1 MTDVLKNSFRK
12 QTRSVALL
20 IASLVFCNKLD
31 DALAVPKLH
40 PLSSSTLT
48 TAQRKSTAAAGGSRK
63 RKSRQQPDGEPD
75 LSLTERVDKAALLFV
90 RDNIELLVAEERTKF
105 LNYAA
110 TMLGATGETAAA
122 AAAAGDT
129 CEQRVDY
136 RAKEHGFGRL
146 YPHTVCLQGL
156 SRRLRS
162 TLAAPLYVDIDA
174 SNAHPVVLVA
184 IAHEN
189 GWRVPC
195 LEHYIANREQVL
207 ASTGLP
213 RWIAKQLML
222 QQTYGG
228 SVRNFLKEKIDSER
242 YLDGTVEQWM
252 RRIPHFVYQYGQEIR
267 SIAANVRGID
277 PEIYQVAAAK
287 KKGNI
292 AASALSLLVQ
302 TRETE
307 AILCAVETIR
317 TRGWEV
323 GVLVHDGFMV
333 YRRDAAAERLTVSPG
348 LLSLLRMR
356 VKERC
361 GLDIYFETKDFEPT
375 LRETIAPLA
384 TSN

>member
-31 DALAVPKLH
+31 DALAVPRLCL
-40 PLSSSTLT
+40 PSSTSS
-48 TAQRKSTAAAGGSRK
+48 TAQRKPTAAGGSRK
-63 RKSRQQPDGEPD
+63 RKTRQQPDGEPD

-90 RDNIELLVAEERTKF
+90 RNNIELLVAEERTKF

-110 TMLGATGETAAA
+110 TMLGATGETD
-122 AAAAGDT
+122 AGDT

-333 YRRDAAAERLTVSPG
+333 YRRDAVERLTVSPG